1 MASLELGSV
10 IADPS
15 EIDQSYE
22 ADTPVNTRRVRL
34 RWGRGTILILTA
46 AYFILPFYAGMEYSL
61 QRPTGGFSLTP
72 LSQIGSAPGFVSALW
87 LSTQLAVITM
97 IVVMALM
104 VPTVIY
110 VHLRLPRFRRVM
122 EVITTLPIII
132 PPIAYSVGV
141 LEAAPQ
147 WLKNSQYLLAIVY
160 VILAMPYVYRSLDS
174 GLGALDV
181 KTLVEASRSLGSSWL
196 MTIWRILVPNLRA
209 ALMSAS
215 VLTLAL
221 VFGEFTIAN
230 VDNWQTIPVWIYL
243 APTDN
248 PRINTLV
255 AMIALL
261 ATALV
266 LILIVSLDRSQSRNS
281 RRSR

>member
-10 IADPS
+10 IADPDA
-15 EIDQSYE
+15 IDQPFDDD
-22 ADTPVNTRRVRL
+22 APPRRRRL
-34 RWGRGTILILTA
+34 QFRWGRGAILIIAA
-46 AYFILPFYAGMEYSL
+46 AYFIVPFYAAMVFSL
-61 QRPTGGFSLTP
+61 QKPTGGFSLSP
-72 LSQIGSAPGFVSALW
+72 LSQIASAPGFLSALW

-97 IVVMALM
+97 LGVMALM

-110 VHLRLPRFRRVM
+110 VHLRMPRFRRAM
-122 EVITTLPIII
+122 EVITILPIIV
-132 PPIAYSVGV
+132 PPIAYAVGV
-141 LEAAPQ
+141 LESAPQ
-147 WLKNSQYLLAIVY
+147 WLKNSQYLLAVVY

-174 GLGALDV
+174 GLGALDL
-181 KTLVEASRSLGSSWL
+181 KTLVEAARSLGSGWIT
-196 MTIWRILVPNLRA
+196 TIWRVLVPNLRA

-215 VLTLAL
+215 VLTIAL

-230 VDNWQTIPVWIYL
+230 IDNWQTIPVWVYL

-261 ATALV
+261 ATCLV
-266 LILIVSLDRSQSRNS
+266 LTLIVSLDRSQSRTS
-281 RRSR
+281 RRS